1 MQVYPIGTGALVE
14 EQLGKGGPETS
25 DSERAT
31 GQVFQNPDDRVEQ
44 DEKTAAV
51 VTEDAAVHTLLQ
63 VSISQRAYHLG

>member
-1 MQVYPIGTGALVE
+1 MQVCPIGTGALVE

-31 GQVFQNPDDRVEQ
+31 GQVYQSPDDRDEK

-51 VTEDAAVHTLLQ
+51 VTSDAAVHTLLQ
-63 VSISQRAYHLG
+63 VSIAVVHIT